1 MNLQE
6 ISKLQ
11 DKIED
16 FNEALLDAKELLI
29 QKKPVT
35 PKIYSDLKCKGKI
48 LIFEIDNIV

>member
-1 MNLQE
+1 MTLKE

-16 FNEALLDAKELLI
+16 FNESLLDAKELLI

-35 PKIYSDLKCKGKI
+35 QKIYSDLKCKGKI
-48 LIFEIDNIV
+48 LVFEVDNII

>member
-16 FNEALLDAKELLI
+16 FNESLLDAKELLI

-35 PKIYSDLKCKGKI
+35 PKIYSDLKCKSKI
-48 LIFEIDNIV
+48 LIFEVDNIV